1 MDAYAIVEGSGRQFL
16 MQEGRFYDLHRINGD
31 IGKDCLFNNIILVN
45 KDDQIDVGKPSLS
58 STHKVKIKLLRHLAG
73 KKIRVYKMRPKKK
86 TRKTFGFRP
95 KLTRI
100 LVDSIIEKSSG
111 TSSCTFS

>member
-45 KDDQIDVGKPSLS
+45 KDGQIDASP
-58 STHKVKIKLLRHLAG
+58 LLGSNAW
-73 KKIRVYKMRPKKK
+73 KAQA
-86 TRKTFGFRP
+86 
-95 KLTRI
+95 
-100 LVDSIIEKSSG
+100 
-111 TSSCTFS
+111 

>member
-1 MDAYAIVEGSGRQFL
+1 
-16 MQEGRFYDLHRINGD
+16 MQEGRFYDLHRMDGD
-31 IGKDCLFNNIILVN
+31 IEKTCIFNNIIVVH
-45 KDDQIDVGKPSLS
+45 KDGEINVGKPSLS

-100 LVDSIIEKSSG
+100 LVDSIVEKSSG